1 MLFQDMRYGLR
12 ALAKQPTFTVAAVL
26 TLALGIGANTAMFS
40 TINAILLRQLP
51 YENPD
56 RLVTVWQ
63 TNPQKGVDQTEVS
76 APTFAHWRDENN
88 VFEQLAVYD
97 IDSLVLFGS
106 GEPERLPSAQ
116 VSPNFFSLLGVRMVV
131 GRTFTP
137 DENQPGS
144 SRVVILSHGLWQR
157 RFNAD
162 PGVVGRTL
170 TLTNAAY
177 TVVGVLPPDF
187 RFIDKADLWSPLPS
201 DDERQNCDS
210 CHFFT
215 VVGRLK
221 QGVGPGQAQAEM
233 AVLSSRLQQQEATG
247 VKVIPLRDYLVADV
261 RSSLLILLGAVVFV
275 LLIACANVS
284 NLLLARAAMRQK
296 EFSVRTA
303 LGATR
308 SRLARQLLTES
319 VMLALLGGG
328 LGLILAYWCM
338 GAITAM
344 LPEGMI
350 RDEIALDAKV
360 LGFTL
365 VLSLLTGIAFG
376 LIPAVKASK
385 AEFNELLKDS
395 MRGST
400 GGVRHA
406 RTRRLLIISE
416 VALSVM
422 LMVGAGLM
430 IKSFL
435 LLQKTSPGFNPDG
448 VLTARV
454 FLNSTNYPAPHQKA
468 AFFQRV
474 LQEVGTIPGVTSA
487 GAVTSLPLGGS
498 SMSFRFAVEGEPAPA
513 PGEQRQA
520 QYRAVSPN
528 YFHTMGIPLN
538 SGRDFAESDA
548 ADAPGVVIINETMA
562 RRLFPDGGALGKRLT
577 ITYGKPTP
585 REVVGVVG
593 DVKHLRLDEGPKP
606 EMYVPYSQNPWPF
619 MTLVMRTTVPPST
632 IAQPVRERVWS
643 VDKNQPV
650 DKILTADQIL
660 YEAVAQPRLY
670 ALLLG
675 VFAAVAFILS
685 AVGIYGVTS
694 YLVSQRTHEIG
705 VRMSLG
711 ARPGDIL
718 KLVVRQGMTN
728 VVIGIACGLILSLIV
743 TRVLSNLLYGI
754 SATDPITFIE
764 VPLLLALV
772 ALLACLLPARRATK
786 IDPLIALRYE

>member
-1 MLFQDMRYGLR
+1 MLFQDIRYGLR
-12 ALAKQPTFTVAAVL
+12 TLVKQPTFTAAAVL

-40 TINAILLRQLP
+40 TINAVLLRQLP

-63 TNPQKGVDQTEVS
+63 TNPQKGIDQTTVS

-97 IDSLVLFGS
+97 IDSLVLSGS

-116 VSPNFFSLLGVRMVV
+116 VSPNFFSLLGVQTVA
-131 GRTFTP
+131 GRAFTP
-137 DENQPGS
+137 EENQPGRN
-144 SRVVILSHGLWQR
+144 RVVILSHGLWQR

-201 DDERQNCDS
+201 DDERQNCGS

-221 QGVGPGQAQAEM
+221 QGVTPVQAQAEM

-247 VKVIPLRDYLVADV
+247 VKVIPLRDYLVAGV

-284 NLLLARAAMRQK
+284 NLLLARAGMRQK

-308 SRLARQLLTES
+308 RRLARQLLTES
-319 VMLALLGGG
+319 VMLSLLGGG
-328 LGLILAYWCM
+328 LGLILAYWFV
-338 GAITAM
+338 GAITAL
-344 LPEGMI
+344 LPEGML
-350 RDEIALDAKV
+350 RDEIVLDSKV

-365 VLSLLTGIAFG
+365 LLSLLTGIAFG

-422 LMVGAGLM
+422 LLVGAGLM

-435 LLQKTSPGFNPDG
+435 LLQKTSPGFNPDNL
-448 VLTARV
+448 LTARV
-454 FLNSTNYPAPHQKA
+454 FLNATNYPAPHQKA

-474 LQEVGTIPGVTSA
+474 LQEVGTIPGVKSA

-498 SMSFRFAVEGEPAPA
+498 SMSFRFAVEGEAAPA

-528 YFHTMGIPLN
+528 YFHTMGIPLTG
-538 SGRDFAESDA
+538 GRDFTESDA

-585 REVVGVVG
+585 RVVVGVVG

-606 EMYVPYSQNPWPF
+606 EMYVPSSQNPWPF
-619 MTLVMRTTVPPST
+619 MTLVMRTTVPPSS
-632 IAQPVRERVWS
+632 IVQSVRERVWS

-685 AVGIYGVTS
+685 AVGIYGVMS

-705 VRMSLG
+705 VRMALG

-728 VVIGIACGLILSLIV
+728 VVIGVACGLILSLIV
-743 TRVLSNLLYGI
+743 TRVLSSLLYGI
-754 SATDPITFIE
+754 SATDPNTFIG

-786 IDPLIALRYE
+786 IDPTIALRYE

>member
-1 MLFQDMRYGLR
+1 MLFQDIRYGLR
-12 ALAKQPTFTVAAVL
+12 TLVKQPTFTVAAVL

-56 RLVTVWQ
+56 RLVTVWE
-63 TNPQKGVDQTEVS
+63 TDPQKGIDQTTVS
-76 APTFAHWRDENN
+76 APTFTHWRDGNS

-97 IDSLVLFGS
+97 IDSLVLSGS

-116 VSPNFFSLLGVRMVV
+116 VSPNFFSLLGARTIA
-131 GRTFTP
+131 GRTFAP
-137 DENQPGS
+137 DENQPGRN
-144 SRVVILSHGLWQR
+144 RVVILSHSLWQR

-162 PGVVGRTL
+162 QSVVGRTL
-170 TLTNAAY
+170 TLSNAPY
-177 TVVGVLPPDF
+177 TVVGILPPDF
-187 RFIDKADLWSPLPS
+187 QFIDKADLWSPLPS
-201 DDERQNCDS
+201 DDERQNCGS

-221 QGVGPGQAQAEM
+221 QGVTPGQAQAEM
-233 AVLSSRLQQQEATG
+233 AVLSSRLPQQEATG
-247 VKVIPLRDYLVADV
+247 VKVILLRDYLVAGI
-261 RSSLLILLGAVVFV
+261 RSSLLILLGAVAFV

-308 SRLARQLLTES
+308 RRLIRQLLAES

-328 LGLILAYWCM
+328 LGLILAYWCV
-338 GAITAM
+338 GAVTPL
-344 LPEGMI
+344 LPEGVI
-350 RDEIALDAKV
+350 HDEIVLDAKV

-365 VLSLLTGIAFG
+365 LLSLLTGIAFG
-376 LIPAVKASK
+376 LIPAFKASK

-416 VALSVM
+416 VALSVI
-422 LMVGAGLM
+422 LLVGAGLM

-435 LLQKTSPGFNPDG
+435 LLQKTSPGFKPDN

-454 FLNSTNYPAPHQKA
+454 FLNATDYPAPYQKA

-474 LQEVGTIPGVTSA
+474 LQEVGTIPGVESA

-498 SMSFRFAVEGEPAPA
+498 SMSFRFAVEGESASV

-528 YFHTMGIPLN
+528 YFHTMGIPLI
-538 SGRDFAESDA
+538 SGRDFAEGDA

-632 IAQPVRERVWS
+632 IVQSVRERIGS

-650 DKILTADQIL
+650 DKILTANQIL

-685 AVGIYGVTS
+685 AVGIYGVMS

-743 TRVLSNLLYGI
+743 TRVLSSLLYGI